1 MARDLAPTLAFEGF
15 KLDGQRRI
23 LMRANGDVVPLG
35 TKPFEALLYL
45 VSHAGTRVSKQELMR
60 AVWPDVTVE
69 ENSLSQCISAV
80 RRALGEAPGEHRYIV
95 TEPARGYRFVARVL
109 PVTSTP
115 GAPVDPHA
123 HQLYVAGW
131 HALTRPGGRTLER
144 GVEQLERATRI
155 DPNFALAHACLGGAY
170 ALMGVFGVARPDAV
184 FPRARAAILRAL
196 DLDPALSAAHAEL
209 GHILGIWD
217 GDHPAAERAY
227 RRALALDPQSGRAH
241 HFLGLHH
248 LSFARFDEAMAS
260 LLRAQAADPLAVNV
274 SANIGMIHYYAGRYY
289 EAIAQLE
296 ATLDL
301 DPGYAHARGLLGRC
315 WRQIGAY
322 DRAIEQFT
330 LRQGVSVSSA
340 SDLPVTLALA
350 GRTQEAEQHMAVLIA
365 RRCDTYVP
373 AFDIAEICAALRR
386 PAEALDWLDAAW
398 EERGQ
403 PISFLLVEPVLALL
417 RPEQRF
423 KGLALRAGLLST
435 PKRGPI

>member
-1 MARDLAPTLAFEGF
+1 
-15 KLDGQRRI
+15 
-23 LMRANGDVVPLG
+23 
-35 TKPFEALLYL
+35 
-45 VSHAGTRVSKQELMR
+45 
-60 AVWPDVTVE
+60 
-69 ENSLSQCISAV
+69 
-80 RRALGEAPGEHRYIV
+80 
-95 TEPARGYRFVARVL
+95 
-109 PVTSTP
+109 
-115 GAPVDPHA
+115 
-123 HQLYVAGW
+123 
-131 HALTRPGGRTLER
+131 
-144 GVEQLERATRI
+144 
-155 DPNFALAHACLGGAY
+155 
-170 ALMGVFGVARPDAV
+170 MGVFGVARPDAV

-315 WRQIGAY
+315 WRQIGVY
-322 DRAIEQFT
+322 DRAIEQFA

-350 GRTQEAEQHMAVLIA
+350 GHTKEAEQHLAALIA
-365 RRCDTYVP
+365 RRSDAYVP
-373 AFDIAEICAALRR
+373 AFDIAEICAALYR
-386 PAEALDWLDAAW
+386 PTEALDWLETAW

-403 PISFLLVEPVLALL
+403 PISFLLVEPVIASLRSEPRYQALI
-417 RPEQRF
+417 RRT
-423 KGLALRAGLLST
+423 GTSSAL
-435 PKRGPI
+435 KRGPLSKCDPF